1 MRSARANGRAC
12 AVHTVA
18 HAAGGLY
25 ICTAGNGDI
34 LSFSGGSG
42 VEVTA
47 AAADSGAACAAYGDY
62 FGIGNGDVF
71 TIGAIASA
79 DTRRVIAADCC
90 DTSAGDFDIGAAA
103 GIRSLRSAAANAC
116 AANTAGIVLFPYGCD
131 ISAGDGDVGGAAV
144 PATTDPCAAAVA
156 GGKNI
161 AAGDGDVADVV
172 VTGCETVF
180 TADAR
185 ATVAADGY
193 QLAGAGFGADGQIAA
208 VALFHTGVCVSALQ
222 GVVQFNVQV
231 DVTAALGS
239 HRRVACAL
247 RPCAAGGVDV
257 GVLQSDVGRCP
268 RVRPDG
274 DIVGGGSGRIP
285 VPDDGGGILL
295 GHAALTDVLAAIGG
309 GDGDAAVL
317 QVPGIR
323 HRDGGQKDRNQ
334 CQRDEPGQ
342 KLSDVHSVA
351 SLQRE
356 GFVVYKPIITWIG
369 RKCKGINGFISGA
382 SAGFPVAK
390 GSHL

>member
-1 MRSARANGRAC
+1 MPGV
-12 AVHTVA
+12 AV
-18 HAAGGLY
+18 
-25 ICTAGNGDI
+25 DI
-34 LSFSGGSG
+34 G
-42 VEVTA
+42 TA
-47 AAADSGAACAAYGDY
+47 AADTCGACAAYGDH
-62 FGIGNGDVF
+62 FGIGNGDILAV
-71 TIGAIASA
+71 GAHASA
-79 DTRRVIAADCC
+79 DTRSGIAAHRR
-90 DTSAGDFDIGAAA
+90 DTSAGDFDIAAAA
-103 GIRSLRSAAANAC
+103 GVRILKPAAANAC
-116 AANTAGIVLFPYGCD
+116 AAYTGGIVLFPYGCD
-131 ISAGDGDVGGAAV
+131 ISAGDGDVRGAAD
-144 PATTDPCAAAVA
+144 PAATDACAAVVA

-161 AAGDGDVADVV
+161 AAGDGDATDIV
-172 VTGCETVF
+172 VTGCVAF
-180 TADAR
+180 AAADACT
-185 ATVAADGY
+185 AVAAGGY
-193 QLAGAGFGADGQIAA
+193 QLAGAGFGADGQAAA
-208 VALFHTGVCVSALQ
+208 VALFHTGACVSALQ

-231 DVTAALGS
+231 DVAGALGS
-239 HRRVACAL
+239 HRRVACAI

-257 GVLQSDVGRCP
+257 GVLQGHVGRRP

-295 GHAALTDVLAAIGG
+295 GHAALADVLAAIGG

-323 HRDGGQKDRNQ
+323 HCDGGQKDRDQ

-369 RKCKGINGFISGA
+369 RKCKRINGFISGA

>member
-12 AVHTVA
+12 AVHAVA

-144 PATTDPCAAAVA
+144 PATTDPCAAAVSD
-156 GGKNI
+156 GKNI
-161 AAGDGDVADVV
+161 AAGNGDVFG
-172 VTGCETVF
+172 TCVF
-180 TADAR
+180 TAAER
-185 ATVAADGY
+185 
-193 QLAGAGFGADGQIAA
+193 
-208 VALFHTGVCVSALQ
+208 
-222 GVVQFNVQV
+222 
-231 DVTAALGS
+231 
-239 HRRVACAL
+239 
-247 RPCAAGGVDV
+247 
-257 GVLQSDVGRCP
+257 
-268 RVRPDG
+268 
-274 DIVGGGSGRIP
+274 
-285 VPDDGGGILL
+285 
-295 GHAALTDVLAAIGG
+295 
-309 GDGDAAVL
+309 
-317 QVPGIR
+317 
-323 HRDGGQKDRNQ
+323 
-334 CQRDEPGQ
+334 
-342 KLSDVHSVA
+342 
-351 SLQRE
+351 
-356 GFVVYKPIITWIG
+356 
-369 RKCKGINGFISGA
+369 
-382 SAGFPVAK
+382 
-390 GSHL
+390 